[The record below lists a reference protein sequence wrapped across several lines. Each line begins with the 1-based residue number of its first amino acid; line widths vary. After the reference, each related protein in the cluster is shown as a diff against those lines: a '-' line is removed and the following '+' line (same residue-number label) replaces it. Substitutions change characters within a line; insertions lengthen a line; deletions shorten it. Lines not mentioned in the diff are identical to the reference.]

1 MREPAVKRWVVH
13 CCLLFGD
20 VGILSFLFF
29 LFTACFQKQ
38 VGLRYGLWLAAL
50 VLVYSLNT
58 FFQRRRVTLRLTV
71 LVDIALSILTGLSA
85 AHVVTGDPAEI
96 DMGYFLAFLL
106 LGGSAV
112 HAAVLPTEQL
122 EEANCALYADGLL
135 VSILLSLLIAWWLK
149 IPGVPALVKWDLAAL
164 AAVLFAML
172 AKRSQSLHRG
182 LLLLPALSVSLLFLA
197 FSASSH
203 LKGAADVLLRAVFRL
218 RDLLIWLAIQ
228 LATLLYRLI
237 LWIVELLPQPETA
250 QMAPREEPE
259 KILQMQEE
267 AVELPFAVYVICM
280 ILLAAFLI
288 TVVYFIMRALKGLR
302 WQGPPG
308 GEETRG
314 AVRKSRI
321 GRAFADLL
329 RRIQARIRFELSYL
343 RNRDTAAG
351 LLVYTERAAG
361 GRAGVSGAGKGLGSG
376 KAGPGAE
383 KAELGAGKA
392 EPGAGKTRFSGE
404 KTGLGRA
411 RGESGP
417 AYLRRISRA
426 LAEVEAGVG
435 TGTAQMAELLAD
447 QLERAIY
454 GGGQERVRVSG
465 EFCRRYRKEIRKLI
479 RGR

>member
-1 MREPAVKRWVVH
+1 LRESAVKRWVVH

-38 VGLRYGLWLAAL
+38 VGLRYGLWLAEL
-50 VLVYSLNT
+50 VLVYSVNT

-71 LVDIALSILTGLSA
+71 LVDTALSILAGLSA
-85 AHVVTGDPAEI
+85 ACVVTGDPAEI

-112 HAAVLPTEQL
+112 HVAVLPTEQL
-122 EEANCALYADGLL
+122 EEANCALYVDGLL

-149 IPGVPALVKWDLAAL
+149 IPGVPALVQWDLAAL

-172 AKRSQSLHRG
+172 VKRAQSLHRG

-203 LKGAADVLLRAVFRL
+203 LKGAADVLLLAVFRL
-218 RDLLIWLAIQ
+218 RDFLIWLAIQ

-237 LWIVELLPQPETA
+237 LWLAAILPQPEIV

-280 ILLAAFLI
+280 ILLAALLI
-288 TVVYFIMRALKGLR
+288 TAFYFIMRALKGLR

-329 RRIQARIRFELSYL
+329 RSMRARILFELSYL

-351 LLVYTERAAG
+351 LLVFTERAAG
-361 GRAGVSGAGKGLGSG
+361 GRAGLG
-376 KAGPGAE
+376 
-383 KAELGAGKA
+383 
-392 EPGAGKTRFSGE
+392 RE

-417 AYLRRISRA
+417 AYLRRISRELDQA
-426 LAEVEAGVG
+426 GATAGVCDQAG
-435 TGTAQMAELLAD
+435 AAQMAELLAD

-454 GGGQERVRVSG
+454 GGGRESGRVSG

-479 RGR
+479 SGR